1 MATRITKRNAAIPP
15 ASQNVIDQSRMTYG
29 EKGPLKELNAERDLS
44 QLIYNKCVDKDD
56 KLDMSKLDLAKQPLK
71 AAEAPVKTNLI
82 EDILLNKKTTK
93 DDSHRTRVTN
103 RKTTPGEISI

>member
-1 MATRITKRNAAIPP
+1 MLKTPDKALQWPVSNKP
-15 ASQNVIDQSRMTYG
+15 VKKD
-29 EKGPLKELNAERDLS
+29 GPLKKLNAERDLS